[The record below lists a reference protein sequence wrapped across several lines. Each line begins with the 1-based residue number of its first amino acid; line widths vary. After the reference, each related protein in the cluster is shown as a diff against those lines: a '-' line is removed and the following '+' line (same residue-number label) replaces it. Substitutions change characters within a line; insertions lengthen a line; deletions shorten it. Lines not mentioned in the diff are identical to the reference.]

1 MKALKE
7 KQPGQKDGYC
17 QTAELKSEE
26 KGTQSVPET
35 TEAYSQASTQCF
47 EISTQTVLIQSD
59 ACTQVERKEF
69 DAKYTQTES
78 EIMNDE
84 QVQTL
89 LQGSDKETQTSQHLC
104 LDKEVQADII
114 QNPSKVLVPM
124 KKQKP
129 KSTIPLTK
137 EFLKYHQNKHTVQR
151 RKIKFKPKL
160 DKISE
165 VDENE
170 IGTEI
175 FEVPS
180 YDGLESQ
187 VSAID
192 KNLAAEN
199 NYENS
204 FFPEIDEE
212 EKKSDLGKLLSHED
226 LEFQVS
232 TVNKT
237 LIAPT
242 SVLEHGDS
250 SEDDHHVV
258 VQDEKHHRKKQNK
271 TSFFKKKF
279 ANLKNLFKK

>member
-1 MKALKE
+1 MDVPNLIACFAVTPWFWILIKFILVGDLYDIMPLAIFGYLLVLLNRAIRKDRLDLMKALKE

-17 QTAELKSEE
+17 QTDELKSED
-26 KGTQSVPET
+26 KRTQSVPET
-35 TEAYSQASTQCF
+35 TEACSQASTQCF
-47 EISTQTVLIQSD
+47 EVSSQTELIQSD
-59 ACTQVERKEF
+59 AFTQVQRREF
-69 DAKYTQTES
+69 NAKYTQTVS
-78 EIMNDE
+78 ERMNDK

-114 QNPSKVLVPM
+114 QNPSKVFVPM

-137 EFLKYHQNKHTVQR
+137 EFLKYHQNKHTLQR

-170 IGTEI
+170 NGTEI
-175 FEVPS
+175 FEVSS

-187 VSAID
+187 VSAVD
-192 KNLAAEN
+192 KNLAAQN

-204 FFPEIDEE
+204 SFPEIDED
-212 EKKSDLGKLLSHED
+212 EKK
-226 LEFQVS
+226 
-232 TVNKT
+232 N
-237 LIAPT
+237 
-242 SVLEHGDS
+242 
-250 SEDDHHVV
+250 
-258 VQDEKHHRKKQNK
+258 
-271 TSFFKKKF
+271 
-279 ANLKNLFKK
+279 